1 MSSMNDYSTN
11 NNTPLPLG
19 GVGGGLR
26 VGILG
31 AAGYTG
37 GELIRVLLGHPEAE
51 IVFANSESNAGN
63 LVSDVHEGLI
73 GETDLRFTSEMPFDQ
88 VDVVFFCFGHGK
100 SEQFLKE
107 HTIPA
112 NVKIIDM
119 AQDFRIKGDHDY
131 VYGLPEIHKEE
142 IKKAQHLAN
151 PGCFA
156 TCIQLG
162 LLPAAKM
169 GLIHDDVAVNGI
181 TGSTGA
187 GQKPGAT
194 THFSWRNNNF
204 SIYKQFTHQHLHE
217 ICQSLNEVK
226 PADAPFFTSP
236 ISEKQES
243 GVSIDFIP
251 YRGDFAR
258 GIFVT
263 EVIKTDCPIDDVV
276 AFYKTFYKDAAFTHY
291 SDKAL
296 DLKQVVNT
304 NKALV
309 HCEKIGNKLLI
320 TSVIDNLLKGAVG
333 QAVQN
338 MNIMFGINE
347 TAGLRLKASAF

>member
-1 MSSMNDYSTN
+1 MIK
-11 NNTPLPLG
+11 
-19 GVGGGLR
+19 

-37 GELIRVLLGHPEAE
+37 GELIRVLLSHPEAE

-63 LVSDVHEGLI
+63 LVSDVHEGLV
-73 GETDLRFTSEMPFDQ
+73 GDTDLRFSSEMPFEK

-100 SEQFLKE
+100 SREFLQN
-107 HTIPA
+107 HAIPS
-112 NVKIIDM
+112 NVKIIDL

-131 VYGLPEIHKEE
+131 VYGLPEIHMDAIKE
-142 IKKAQHLAN
+142 AQHLAN

-156 TCIQLG
+156 TAIQLA

-169 GLIHDDVAVNGI
+169 GLIGDDVAVNGI

-194 THFSWRNNNF
+194 THFSWRNNNM
-204 SIYKQFTHQHLHE
+204 STYKLFTHQHLHE
-217 ICQSLNEVK
+217 ICQSLNEVR
-226 PADAPFFTSP
+226 PASSLVITSP
-236 ISEKQES
+236 IAESQE
-243 GVSIDFIP
+243 GAMIDFIP

-263 EVIKTDCPIDDVV
+263 AVIKTERNADEIVE
-276 AFYKTFYKDAAFTHY
+276 YYKDFYETAAFTHY
-291 SDKAL
+291 TDNAP
-296 DLKQVVNT
+296 DMKQVVNT
-304 NKALV
+304 NKCLV
-309 HCEKIGNKLLI
+309 HCEKVGKKLI
-320 TSVIDNLLKGAVG
+320 VTSCIDNLLKGAVG

-347 TAGLRLKASAF
+347 DAGLKLKASAF